1 MLGAGPLTQLRVLRF
16 APAHS
21 TETRRKPPA
30 TADGLG
36 GCCASVSFRRVGYC
50 INDCGECRTF
60 AAMPPAGAA
69 RAAQSSLRRKSVNA
83 LAAL

>member
-36 GCCASVSFRRVGYC
+36 GVLV
-50 INDCGECRTF
+50 
-60 AAMPPAGAA
+60 
-69 RAAQSSLRRKSVNA
+69 
-83 LAAL
+83 LAFGGLG

>member
-36 GCCASVSFRRVGYC
+36 GGVSVSFRRVGVRVLY
-50 INDCGECRTF
+50 
-60 AAMPPAGAA
+60 
-69 RAAQSSLRRKSVNA
+69 K
-83 LAAL
+83 